1 MSVNGP
7 RGIRYFK
14 RFPFLR
20 LFSSKFKSGCK
31 LFNCC
36 ASFFSNPDITVRF
49 FFAQWF
55 KFSHRLVRF
64 LLTYLLTYFTCL
76 HIYLFIDLFIY
87 LEYAHCRRR
96 ATRRFPADTGL
107 ERAIDRRTARPLRER
122 WPPSRVD
129 SEFEREKKRERAT
142 YVLRF
147 HAATSASSPAR
158 APPQRHC

>member
-1 MSVNGP
+1 MDPEAFVILSVFLSCVCFLQNSKVAVSFLTVA
-7 RGIRYFK
+7 R
-14 RFPFLR
+14 RFFLT
-20 LFSSKFKSGCK
+20 LT
-31 LFNCC
+31 L
-36 ASFFSNPDITVRF
+36 RF
-49 FFAQWF
+49 DFFAQWF

-129 SEFEREKKRERAT
+129 SEFERERKRERAT